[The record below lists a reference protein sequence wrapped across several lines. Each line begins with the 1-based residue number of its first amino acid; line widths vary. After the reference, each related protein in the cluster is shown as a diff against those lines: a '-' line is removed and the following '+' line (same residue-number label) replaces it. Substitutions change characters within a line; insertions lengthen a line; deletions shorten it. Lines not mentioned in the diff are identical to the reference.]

1 MIDKYVKNKF
11 LKLGIYG
18 IIGGLIGY
26 AYYYYVGCSNGC
38 PLSSNWYITTGY
50 GFASGLLLG
59 MPPKKRSQDN
69 VKNDSQQEIS

>member
-1 MIDKYVKNKF
+1 MIDKYIKNKF
-11 LKLGIYG
+11 VKLGLYG
-18 IIGGLIGY
+18 MIGGLIGY

-59 MPPKKRSQDN
+59 MPQKKKREDSGKEQA
-69 VKNDSQQEIS
+69 KN

>member
-11 LKLGIYG
+11 LKLGLYG

-59 MPPKKRSQDN
+59 LPPKKKPEDTG
-69 VKNDSQQEIS
+69 KTPA